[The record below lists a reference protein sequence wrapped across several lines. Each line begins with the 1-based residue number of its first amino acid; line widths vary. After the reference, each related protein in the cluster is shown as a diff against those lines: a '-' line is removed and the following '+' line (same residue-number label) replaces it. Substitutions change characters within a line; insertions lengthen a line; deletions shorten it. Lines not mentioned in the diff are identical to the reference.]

1 MMVGLMEMK
10 MVVMKDDR
18 KVVMLVSQMVALKVV
33 MME

>member
-1 MMVGLMEMK
+1 MVGLMEMK

-18 KVVMLVSQMVALKVV
+18 KVVTLVSQMVALKVV